1 MTDDVTVPFG
11 EDQQDTAI
19 LLLAAAQELDLPADV
34 VKVTTDGEG
43 GFLVPEEVRDKAG
56 LGDEKKPAKK
66 AAAKKTASKDKE

>member
-1 MTDDVTVPFG
+1 MTDVTVPFG

-34 VKVTTDGEG
+34 VKVTTHDEG
-43 GFLVPEEVRDKAG
+43 GFVVPEEVRDKAG
-56 LGDEKKPAKK
+56 LGDEKPAKK

>member
-1 MTDDVTVPFG
+1 MTDVTVPFG

-43 GFLVPEEVRDKAG
+43 GFEVPEEVRDKAG
-56 LGDEKKPAKK
+56 LGDEKPKK